1 MTSNQ
6 LLRERGLRA
15 TAHRLAV
22 LDTLADHPHGTA
34 ADITDRLGGGRRA
47 DRLSKQGLYNV
58 LDDLT
63 RAGVL
68 RRIEPAGSAARY
80 ELRVGDNHHHMVC
93 RECGVVADVDC
104 ATGAA
109 PCLDPSQLEPGFVV
123 DEAEVV
129 WWGTCSECARSDA
142 LPTEVHDV
150 ITTTLSSKGEP
161 Q

>member
-1 MTSNQ
+1 MTSDQ

-15 TAHRLAV
+15 TTHRLAV
-22 LDTLADHPHGTA
+22 LDALADHPHGTA
-34 ADITDRLGGGRRA
+34 ADITDRLDTRRRA

-93 RECGVVADVDC
+93 RECGAVADVDC
-104 ATGAA
+104 ATGST
-109 PCLDPSQLEPGFVV
+109 PCLDPSDLEPGFVV

-129 WWGTCSECARSDA
+129 WWGTCGECTRSDA
-142 LPTEVHDV
+142 LPASFHDV
-150 ITTTLSSKGEP
+150 NTTTVSSKGELL
-161 Q
+161 